1 MSTSE
6 LITPAHLARK
16 AIIYIRQ
23 SSPQQV
29 LSHQESTR
37 LQYALKQKALGL
49 GWPPEAI
56 EAIDAD
62 LGLTGASAK
71 HREGFKELVAQVT
84 LGLVGIIL
92 SFDVTRLARNCSD
105 WYPLLDVCGYRH
117 CLIADYDGIYDPGTP
132 NGRLLLGI
140 KGQLSELELHTICA
154 RMQAGL
160 LNKAKRGELAMRLPI
175 GLIRNELDQ
184 VVKNPN
190 LDIQHYIELVF
201 STFLR
206 RKTAHQVVRHFREQ
220 SLLIPGYNRL
230 GDIIWKKPSSS
241 AILRVLKCP
250 AYAGAFV
257 YGKTKS
263 ITDASGQTKQVRR
276 PRDQWPICIHDK
288 YPAYISWETFEKIQ
302 KMLEDNYARYY
313 RGKSSPGAPR
323 GGEALLH
330 GLVFCGKCGHQM
342 RVHYKKKSFAY
353 LCNRLKIQY
362 QAPICQR
369 ISGTPIDKYV
379 LNAFFQALSPVEM
392 DVYERSLAAQMEAD
406 EQVDQAQRQ
415 QLERLRYQAA
425 LAERQ
430 FNRVDPDNRLV
441 AAELEKRWETAL
453 RDLKQAEDTYAQQQ
467 QKHQVPAPI
476 PAELREAFTAIGQK
490 LPQIWDQGLLTQTQK
505 KALLRCLIDKVV
517 LDRDRPYRTQVRIVW
532 RGGDTSTLSVP
543 APVPDLSALPEAKE
557 MVDLIFKL
565 YDQGQSDEEIAA
577 HLTTLGYRSPLRIDV
592 VLSNTVG
599 RIRRQHGRLRQSPG
613 MPPLEVP
620 GYLTV
625 PQLGHLL
632 GVTPE
637 WFYYRIRLGR
647 IQIRKDAEIGVYLFP
662 DNADTVAQ
670 LRRFQAGEC
679 DSVSFLDRVG
689 ENENV
694 G

>member
-37 LQYALKQKALGL
+37 LQYALKQRALEL

-56 EAIDAD
+56 ETIDAD
-62 LGLTGASAK
+62 LGLTGATVK

-84 LGLVGIIL
+84 LGQVGIIL

-117 CLIADYDGIYDPGTP
+117 CLIADYDGVYDPGTP

-160 LNKAKRGELAMRLPI
+160 LNKAKRGELAVRLPI
-175 GLIRNELDQ
+175 GLVRNELDQ

-190 LDIQHYIELVF
+190 LDIQHCLELVF
-201 STFLR
+201 NTFLR
-206 RKTAHQVVRHFREQ
+206 RKTAHQVVRHFKNQ

-230 GDIIWKKPSSS
+230 GDIIWKKPSSN
-241 AILRVLKCP
+241 AILRILKCP

-263 ITDASGQTKQVRR
+263 ITDANGQTKLVRR
-276 PRDQWPICIHDK
+276 PRDQWPICVHDK

-302 KMLEDNYARYY
+302 KMLEDNYTRYY
-313 RGKSSPGAPR
+313 HGKPSPGVPR
-323 GGEALLH
+323 GGDALLH

-342 RVHYKKKSFAY
+342 RVHYKTKSHSY
-353 LCNRLKIQY
+353 LCDRLKVQY
-362 QAPICQR
+362 QAPQCQR
-369 ISGTPIDKYV
+369 ISGAPIDAYV
-379 LNAFFQALSPVEM
+379 LEAFFQALSPAEI
-392 DVYERSLAAQMEAD
+392 DVYERSLAAQTEAD

-441 AAELEKRWETAL
+441 AAELENRWEAAL
-453 RDLKQAEDTYAQQQ
+453 RDLKQA
-467 QKHQVPAPI
+467 
-476 PAELREAFTAIGQK
+476 
-490 LPQIWDQGLLTQTQK
+490 
-505 KALLRCLIDKVV
+505 
-517 LDRDRPYRTQVRIVW
+517 
-532 RGGDTSTLSVP
+532 
-543 APVPDLSALPEAKE
+543 
-557 MVDLIFKL
+557 
-565 YDQGQSDEEIAA
+565 
-577 HLTTLGYRSPLRIDV
+577 
-592 VLSNTVG
+592 
-599 RIRRQHGRLRQSPG
+599 
-613 MPPLEVP
+613 
-620 GYLTV
+620 
-625 PQLGHLL
+625 
-632 GVTPE
+632 
-637 WFYYRIRLGR
+637 
-647 IQIRKDAEIGVYLFP
+647 
-662 DNADTVAQ
+662 
-670 LRRFQAGEC
+670 
-679 DSVSFLDRVG
+679 
-689 ENENV
+689 
-694 G
+694 